1 MNAKQLL
8 LFHIFLYD
16 YEQHAFVYIVMLSIN
31 GIGEIL
37 FTNCEEINRLRA
49 RFIHDDEKI

>member
-49 RFIHDDEKI
+49 RFILDDEKI